1 MSHFATISIPLTQ
14 RGMKVTDLQLKEM
27 LIYAPKTTQKLII
40 FEYQL
45 NSITQLVKLFTT
57 IQMYICPFVSVPPL
71 LFQYCNQPVIF
82 AFLPLQ
88 AGKPRDRKSVQTC
101 CQCYTGIKKWG
112 CDANGERK
120 TVNDAKID
128 FKSTTFGDCLEQPR

>member
-1 MSHFATISIPLTQ
+1 
-14 RGMKVTDLQLKEM
+14 
-27 LIYAPKTTQKLII
+27 
-40 FEYQL
+40 
-45 NSITQLVKLFTT
+45 
-57 IQMYICPFVSVPPL
+57 MYICPFVSVPPL

-82 AFLPLQ
+82 AFVPLQ

-128 FKSTTFGDCLEQPR
+128 FESTTFGDCLGQPRREQKKAILGQQAYRGIQRIVGEE